1 MITSESIKNNPIQQQ
16 LRRDRTKYIIE
27 KKKTKQYINTM
38 EMLMDV
44 ILKYVEIQIAK
55 FMY

>member
-1 MITSESIKNNPIQQQ
+1 MITSDSIKNNPIQQQ
-16 LRRDRTKYIIE
+16 PRRDRTKYIIE

>member
-16 LRRDRTKYIIE
+16 PRRDRTKYIIE